1 MAAVQFP
8 YFKTHTLIVDRAKKK
23 KKSKNTPAVRFYF
36 DRFDHT
42 ERGLRQV
49 GENIYLENL
58 NAF

>member
-23 KKSKNTPAVRFYF
+23 SKNTPAVRFYF
-36 DRFDHT
+36 DHFDHT

-49 GENIYLENL
+49 GKNIYLENL